1 MLAALAATGLVPG
14 PTFAAKV
21 RAACAELGISDTGLT
36 VPELLR
42 ACNAEM
48 GIDVEGPLLEQA
60 DFLISQLGISVE
72 SAPPPVEFAAVPLP
86 ATASPPTPP
95 RRRECPPAPRMVV
108 FDLDF
113 TLWKPE
119 LYQLSSGSPF
129 KVSSDGCVIT
139 ARGERLE
146 LFPAARTALCELA
159 AAGVPVAIA
168 SRAGEVAWA
177 EEILRLMRV
186 DKKRT
191 MADVIG
197 SAPVV
202 IQGGSKT
209 RHLKHIAAESGV
221 PLREMLFFDNER
233 TNIQEVSSLGVTS
246 IHCPRGLT
254 REVYLEGVAE
264 HLQKTAGGSREDD
277 DEAAGR
283 TKARKKERRM
293 GGRGR

>member
-21 RAACAELGISDTGLT
+21 RAACAELGISDGGLI

-72 SAPPPVEFAAVPLP
+72 SAPPPVAVPP
-86 ATASPPTPP
+86 SPPP
-95 RRRECPPAPRMVV
+95 RREERPPAPRMVV

-159 AAGVPVAIA
+159 DAGVPVAIA

-233 TNIQEVSSLGVTS
+233 TNIQEVENLGVTCVY
-246 IHCPRGLT
+246 CPRGLT

-264 HLQKTAGGSREDD
+264 HLQKTAGGSQRKDD

-283 TKARKKERRM
+283 NKARKKERRM

>member
-1 MLAALAATGLVPG
+1 M
-14 PTFAAKV
+14 
-21 RAACAELGISDTGLT
+21 
-36 VPELLR
+36 
-42 ACNAEM
+42 
-48 GIDVEGPLLEQA
+48 
-60 DFLISQLGISVE
+60 
-72 SAPPPVEFAAVPLP
+72 
-86 ATASPPTPP
+86 
-95 RRRECPPAPRMVV
+95 
-108 FDLDF
+108 
-113 TLWKPE
+113 
-119 LYQLSSGSPF
+119 
-129 KVSSDGCVIT
+129 
-139 ARGERLE
+139 
-146 LFPAARTALCELA
+146 
-159 AAGVPVAIA
+159 PVAIA

-233 TNIQEVSSLGVTS
+233 TNIQEVEGLGVTS
-246 IHCPRGLT
+246 IYCPRGLT

-264 HLQKTAGGSREDD
+264 HLQKTAGGSQDD
-277 DEAAGR
+277 DAAAAR

>member
-1 MLAALAATGLVPG
+1 
-14 PTFAAKV
+14 
-21 RAACAELGISDTGLT
+21 
-36 VPELLR
+36 
-42 ACNAEM
+42 
-48 GIDVEGPLLEQA
+48 
-60 DFLISQLGISVE
+60 
-72 SAPPPVEFAAVPLP
+72 
-86 ATASPPTPP
+86 
-95 RRRECPPAPRMVV
+95 MVV

-159 AAGVPVAIA
+159 DAGVPVAIA

-233 TNIQEVSSLGVTS
+233 TNIQEVSALGVTS
-246 IHCPRGLT
+246 IYCPRGLT

-264 HLQKTAGGSREDD
+264 HLQKTAGGSQRKDD

-283 TKARKKERRM
+283 NKARKKERRM

>member
-1 MLAALAATGLVPG
+1 M
-14 PTFAAKV
+14 
-21 RAACAELGISDTGLT
+21 
-36 VPELLR
+36 
-42 ACNAEM
+42 
-48 GIDVEGPLLEQA
+48 
-60 DFLISQLGISVE
+60 
-72 SAPPPVEFAAVPLP
+72 
-86 ATASPPTPP
+86 
-95 RRRECPPAPRMVV
+95 
-108 FDLDF
+108 
-113 TLWKPE
+113 
-119 LYQLSSGSPF
+119 
-129 KVSSDGCVIT
+129 IT

-159 AAGVPVAIA
+159 DAGVPVAIA

-233 TNIQEVSSLGVTS
+233 TNIQEVEARRYERLLPS
-246 IHCPRGLT
+246 RLT

-264 HLQKTAGGSREDD
+264 HLQKTAGGSRSEDD
-277 DEAAGR
+277 DAAAGR